1 MAEPT
6 KKRGVET
13 MVGKPK
19 IVEELTACCD
29 GGLGALG
36 HPRVYLPIGERDYVD
51 CPYCGQR
58 FMLHRAAAAPEL
70 SRS

>member
-1 MAEPT
+1 
-6 KKRGVET
+6 

-19 IVEELTACCD
+19 TVEELTACCD

-36 HPRVYLPIGERDYVD
+36 HPRVYLPIGEKDYVD

-58 FMLHRAAAAPEL
+58 FMLHRAAATPEL